1 MSEPRVTAKWT
12 VDDRDYEAPVINPGD
27 WFGKTWLLSVCVC
40 NAGGPRYIVEADHV
54 GDAID
59 ILAEDEQYGHIIA
72 IDVETDGDDYG
83 EQLSGGIELNE
94 EQETEAAEATKRL
107 GVPRDELWFTLKGNF
122 VAGGYIAEPHMSG
135 QGVWYDD
142 DNLSVDGQEGIAN
155 GKGMPFPCTYH
166 GPGFPEEGISPLEYD
181 KWDWDE
187 DDGRF
192 WAICSDCNTRL
203 ENDVC
208 LECSGDD

>member
-59 ILAEDEQYGHIIA
+59 ILAEDETYGGIIA
-72 IDVETDGDDYG
+72 IDVDADGDDYG
-83 EQLSGGIELNE
+83 EQLSGGIELTE
-94 EQETEAAEATKRL
+94 EQESEAEAAANRL
-107 GVPRDELWFTLKGNF
+107 GVPRDELYLTLKGDL
-122 VAGGYIAEPHMSG
+122 VKGGCIAEPHMSG
-135 QGVWYDD
+135 QGVWYDS
-142 DNLSVDGQEGIAN
+142 DNLDAEGQDGIAN

-166 GPGFPEEGISPLEYD
+166 APGFPAEGISPLDYD

-192 WAICSDCNTRL
+192 CEICPDCNTRL
-203 ENDVC
+203 ENGVC
-208 LECSGDD
+208 LECGGDD